1 MVSLEPSARVD
12 RAKQEETDEV
22 VSETIKISDLC
33 FCYFK
38 RCIVF
43 SWIIAILHKEEVVSI
58 ILPFEGHYNSKKGFL

>member
-43 SWIIAILHKEEVVSI
+43 SWIIAIVHKEEVEVVSTIMSTKCI
-58 ILPFEGHYNSKKGFL
+58 ILH